1 MMKKFL
7 MSLLAVLFVFVS
19 AETMAAPKSKKSS
32 KKPVA
37 KTTWKT
43 DLKSAMAEAAK
54 SKKQIFVLVTGSTWC
69 PPCQNLEK
77 SVLSKPEFLS
87 LASRSLVL
95 VKADI
100 PRGTNPTADAV
111 ATMQFIKHQG
121 GVPSAYLLNADG
133 TVLEKQ
139 VGFGGGDVKSYLS
152 RFEKYKMPAPAKAAK
167 KAKDQKKKK
176 K

>member
-69 PPCQNLEK
+69 PPCKNLEK

-87 LASRSLVL
+87 MAAQSLVL

-100 PRGTNPTADAV
+100 PR
-111 ATMQFIKHQG
+111 
-121 GVPSAYLLNADG
+121 
-133 TVLEKQ
+133 
-139 VGFGGGDVKSYLS
+139 
-152 RFEKYKMPAPAKAAK
+152 
-167 KAKDQKKKK
+167 
-176 K
+176 